1 MLFGRRGCCSFN
13 CINLN
18 CINWFFSAF
27 FFFFQPGLQE
37 VVESCRGK
45 NLFFSTSIDDAIREA
60 DLVFISVS
68 LGGEGGCVYLFFFFL
83 IKSLWCF
90 SFRNMPLFC
99 HVDSVSNVIVSQISP
114 CHSVYCGKLLSK
126 LFICFSYSQ

>member
-1 MLFGRRGCCSFN
+1 MGVEVAVLLTALTLTALTG
-13 CINLN
+13 
-18 CINWFFSAF
+18 FFLL

-68 LGGEGGCVYLFFFFL
+68 LGGEGGCVYLFFSFL
-83 IKSLWCF
+83 SNHYDAFLLGTCLCF
-90 SFRNMPLFC
+90 VM
-99 HVDSVSNVIVSQISP
+99 
-114 CHSVYCGKLLSK
+114 
-126 LFICFSYSQ
+126 